1 MFISTG
7 YLGIQYGVDNK
18 IAKFF
23 VDREPPANNL
33 YWNDKSLYLG
43 PSPGYLFIPLIA
55 DLLFKLG
62 IDRQQLLSDEF
73 INCLE
78 QTGHISALEETKQ
91 LSYAEAIERCTAL
104 ARENCRNENWLNTVI
119 DYFKGNA
126 DNLFISIAT
135 PFKALHRGDVFLFS
149 LSALDFP
156 EELFQKIVKYWFA
169 LISTL
174 LLLDDAEDITDDR
187 ANNEENAFL
196 ESGLD
201 KQGIERVKQLIA
213 HNLRTISSIN
223 SMMAMK
229 LDNQFKELVKKPY
242 ISPLI
247 NQ

>member
-23 VDREPPANNL
+23 VDREPPPNNL
-33 YWNDKSLYLG
+33 YWRDKYLYLS

-62 IDRQQLLSDEF
+62 INRQELLSDEF
-73 INCLE
+73 IHCLE
-78 QTGHISALEETKQ
+78 QTGHIGALEETKQ
-91 LSYAEAIERCTAL
+91 ISKAQAIENCTAV
-104 ARENCRNENWLNTVI
+104 ARENCRNEDWLNHVI
-119 DYFKGNA
+119 DYFNGTP
-126 DNLFISIAT
+126 DNLFMGIAT

-156 EELFQKIVKYWFA
+156 NELFQKIAQYWFA

-174 LLLDDAEDITDDR
+174 LLLDDAEDIDDDK

-201 KQGIERVKQLIA
+201 KEGIERVKQLVA
-213 HNLRTISSIN
+213 HNLRMIASIN
-223 SMMAMK
+223 SMMSMK
-229 LDNQFKELVKKPY
+229 LDNQFKELIKKPY

>member
-33 YWNDKSLYLG
+33 YWKDKYLYLR
-43 PSPGYLFIPLIA
+43 PSPGYLFIPLIV
-55 DLLFKLG
+55 DILFRLG

-73 INCLE
+73 IHCLE

-91 LSYAEAIERCTAL
+91 ISNTEAIQQCIAL
-104 ARENCRNENWLNTVI
+104 ARESCKNESWLNSVI
-119 DYFKGNA
+119 DYFRGTA

-149 LSALDFP
+149 LSALDYP
-156 EELFQKIVKYWFA
+156 EELFEKIAKYWFA

-174 LLLDDAEDITDDR
+174 LLLDDAEDIEDDR
-187 ANNEENAFL
+187 VNNEENAFL
-196 ESGLD
+196 ESG
-201 KQGIERVKQLIA
+201 
-213 HNLRTISSIN
+213 
-223 SMMAMK
+223 
-229 LDNQFKELVKKPY
+229 
-242 ISPLI
+242 
-247 NQ
+247 

>member
-23 VDREPPANNL
+23 VDREPPVDNL
-33 YWNDKSLYLG
+33 YWKDRYLYLR
-43 PSPGYLFIPLIA
+43 PSPGYLFIPLIT

-62 IDRQQLLSDEF
+62 IDREQLLSDEF
-73 INCLE
+73 IQCLE
-78 QTGHISALEETKQ
+78 QIGHISAMEEIKQ
-91 LSYAEAIERCTAL
+91 ISKADAIEQCTAL
-104 ARENCRNENWLNTVI
+104 AKENCRNESWLNTVVN
-119 DYFKGNA
+119 YFNGSPE
-126 DNLFISIAT
+126 NLFVSIAT

-156 EELFQKIVKYWFA
+156 EALFEKVAQQWFA

-174 LLLDDAEDITDDR
+174 LLLDDAEDINDDK

-201 KQGIERVKQLIA
+201 KHGIEQVKQLVA
-213 HNLRTISSIN
+213 HNLRTISAIN
-223 SMMAMK
+223 SIMAKK
-229 LDNQFKELVKKPY
+229 LDAKFKELSEKPY
-242 ISPLI
+242 IRPLI

>member
-7 YLGIQYGVDNK
+7 FLGIHYGVDNK

-23 VDREPPANNL
+23 VDRDPPANNL
-33 YWNDKSLYLG
+33 YWKDKYLYLR
-43 PSPGYLFIPLIA
+43 PSPGYLFIPLIV
-55 DLLFKLG
+55 DILFKLG

-73 INCLE
+73 LNCLE

-91 LSYAEAIERCTAL
+91 INNAEALEQCIAL
-104 ARENCRNENWLNTVI
+104 AKEQCKNEKWLTAVVN
-119 DYFKGNA
+119 YFRGTA
-126 DNLFISIAT
+126 DNIFTRLTT

-149 LSALDFP
+149 LSALEFP
-156 EELFQKIVKYWFA
+156 EEMFEKIAQLWFS

-174 LLLDDAEDITDDR
+174 LLLDDAEDIDEDR

-201 KQGIERVKQLIA
+201 KEGIEHVKKLLS
-213 HNLRTISSIN
+213 HNLKVLSSIN
-223 SMMAMK
+223 SIMAKK
-229 LDNQFKELVKKPY
+229 LDKQFVELIEKPH
-242 ISPLI
+242 IRPLI